1 MPVLKFPKLR
11 LVFII
16 VPASAIISIVIIA
29 ISLRACIIKI
39 GVDQV
44 GVKTVVWGVK
54 RGIVKRDFGPGWHR
68 NVPGTVQWDIYDASV
83 QTLEMTEEH
92 SGTPG
97 FDERDVLKVRTKDD
111 YDVSVD
117 VIIKYQIKEGE
128 AWALRQDIGT
138 TERYKLIVEN
148 EARDIARSVFGKMVE
163 GDLYN
168 PYEKRKRAAEANVLH
183 NERLINRHV
192 NIIQWLILDIR
203 FDPGLDRK
211 IKSIRLAGLDQL
223 LNISKGMAA
232 EQRGI
237 TQTIDAET
245 EAVSLEISGD
255 KEAKLEVMEAR
266 AANKILEIMAKANQ
280 YMVEKRAEADR
291 YKAEQ
296 TAVGNFLIA
305 KAKADG
311 EKIRREA
318 MAGLGGNMIVA
329 LEAARNLNLGSLLI
343 STKDIDLLDL
353 DKMAAKLGVIKENGM
368 SLLLENKGTE
378 TPIIEEET
386 RPPQTEPEKG
396 GKEKGVESESREKE
410 GADVEKDE
418 AQEKGRMYYVP

>member
-1 MPVLKFPKLR
+1 MPVFKLPKLR

-16 VPASAIISIVIIA
+16 VPASAIISMVIIA

-54 RGIVKRDFGPGWHR
+54 RGIVKMDFGPGWHR

-92 SGTPG
+92 SGMPG

-117 VIIKYQIKEGE
+117 VIIKYQIKKGK
-128 AWALRQDIGT
+128 AWAIRQDIGT

-163 GDLYN
+163 ADLYN
-168 PYEKRKRAAEANVLH
+168 PYEKRKRAAEAKALH
-183 NERLINRHV
+183 NERLIKRHV
-192 NIIQWLILDIR
+192 DIIEWLILDIR

-211 IKSIRLAGLDQL
+211 IKSIKLAELDQL

-232 EQRGI
+232 EQRGT
-237 TQTIDAET
+237 TQTIDAQI

-255 KEAKLEVMEAR
+255 REAKLEVMEAR
-266 AANKILEIMAKANQ
+266 AANKILELMARANQ

-291 YKAEQ
+291 YKAER
-296 TAVGNFLIA
+296 TAAGNFLIA
-305 KAKADG
+305 KANADG
-311 EKIRREA
+311 EKIRRNA

-343 STKDIDLLDL
+343 STKDVDLLDL
-353 DKMAAKLGVIKENGM
+353 NKMATKFGALKENDM
-368 SLLLENKGTE
+368 SLLLEDKGTE
-378 TPIIEEET
+378 TAIIKEET
-386 RPPQTEPEKG
+386 KPPQTEPE
-396 GKEKGVESESREKE
+396 VEDREKE
-410 GADVEKDE
+410 GVEGKKDE
-418 AQEKGRMYYVP
+418 DQEKGHIYYAP